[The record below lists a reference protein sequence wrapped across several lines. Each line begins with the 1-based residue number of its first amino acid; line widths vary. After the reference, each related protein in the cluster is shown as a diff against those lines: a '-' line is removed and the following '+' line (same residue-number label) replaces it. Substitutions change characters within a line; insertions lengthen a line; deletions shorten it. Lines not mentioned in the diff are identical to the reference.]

1 MKDFGRSAL
10 LFVAIGLALYAGV
23 YWWAER
29 LQYATGRSN
38 ALFKI
43 ETATRTDYDW
53 VILDASHAMPL
64 DFDDINALME
74 RETGL
79 SILNLASPGSGP
91 LYNRFVLENFLRRH
105 RAKHL
110 LYVVDSFAF
119 RSPEWNED
127 RFSDAKLL
135 RRTPLKWTIARSL
148 FDYSR
153 HEGVTLLAV
162 LDYVTGFSKINNRER
177 FQRDEWEG
185 EAQFERVYRPSSSLL
200 KKRIAY
206 LYPPLASSE
215 LPFRYLAQ
223 FTDIIALAQR
233 DGMQVTLIEMP
244 LPSEFRNAQPQDREF
259 WDAIDLLVS
268 DRGLAFHNFVWVLP
282 DARYYFDTDHLN
294 RTGMTEF
301 FEQYLKVILLPPA
314 APNSLLTPE

>member
-10 LFVAIGLALYAGV
+10 LFVALGLALYAGV

-29 LQYATGRSN
+29 LQYATGRSSP
-38 ALFKI
+38 LFKI

-79 SILNLASPGSGP
+79 SILNLASTGSGP

-135 RRTPLKWTIARSL
+135 RRTPFKWAIARSL
-148 FDYSR
+148 FNYSQ
-153 HEGVTLLAV
+153 HEGVSLLAV

-177 FQRDEWEG
+177 FQRDQWEG

-200 KKRIAY
+200 KKRIEY

-215 LPFRYLAQ
+215 LPFRYLAK
-223 FTDIIALAQR
+223 FAGLIALAQQN
-233 DGMQVTLIEMP
+233 GMEVMLIEMP
-244 LPSEFRNAQPQDREF
+244 LPSEFRKARPQDREF
-259 WDAIDLLVS
+259 SAAIALLVS
-268 DRGLAFHNFVWVLP
+268 DRGLAFHDLAGVLP
-282 DARYYFDTDHLN
+282 DPRYYFDTDHLN
-294 RTGMTEF
+294 RTGVTEF
-301 FEQYLKVILLPPA
+301 FGQYLKAILLSPA